1 MTRGR
6 CTLAVRLTLAA
17 SLGMAS
23 LTFAA
28 PRDDVETPRQDVETW
43 VAAFDAE
50 LSHGLPARLNLPG
63 LPARSTRDVEQQD
76 APPAKGILVVGE
88 KIDATVTF
96 SHSGPVVMY
105 RAMLDGNAVL
115 ITRSG
120 DRVDI
125 TRHSKND
132 VTVTSFMADNPDI
145 KHVIIPGPQTGD
157 KATQLLNDPSAI
169 DEASHLARDVATFTD
184 QHTAP
189 RTRSKRDVIANDNPS
204 DRRFEIH
211 LFAHDDTA
219 SYLSREQIYAG
230 YFAWWLAD
238 MKKSVAPFAEF
249 EVTFHAPIHG
259 VTDLPYRH
267 ANALMDWTN
276 VVHRWA
282 DDEGIPFAGTHRN
295 KFLLLTLVE
304 PQPGATGVAWQEG
317 NAGLASIGG
326 RYRVVAH
333 ELGHM
338 FGAKHDGAEVRWQ
351 RGWWCETNM
360 YPGASDWRSNCYGYT
375 RANERR
381 IRAHVVEGRRW
392 DDEANLGPPVVN

>member
-6 CTLAVRLTLAA
+6 CTLAARLTFIA
-17 SLGMAS
+17 SLSMAS
-23 LTFAA
+23 VALAA
-28 PRDDVETPRQDVETW
+28 PRDDIETRRQDVETW

-50 LSHGLPARLNLPG
+50 LSHGLPARLDLPG
-63 LPARSTRDVEQQD
+63 LPSRGKRGPSQQD
-76 APPAKGILVVGE
+76 AASAKGILVVGE

-96 SHSGPVVMY
+96 SHSGPVAMY
-105 RAMLDGNAVL
+105 RATLDGNAVL

-120 DRVDI
+120 DRIDI
-125 TRHSKND
+125 TRHAHAD
-132 VTVTSFMADNPDI
+132 VAVTSFTAGDSGI
-145 KHVIIPGPQTGD
+145 QHVLIPGSETGD
-157 KATQLLNDPSAI
+157 NAADLFNDASAI
-169 DEASHLARDVATFTD
+169 EESGRLGRTMETDTD
-184 QHTAP
+184 QHTI
-189 RTRSKRDVIANDNPS
+189 RSSRDKRDVIANNDPS